1 MFTGTRTK
9 NFILGALRDWVGLG
23 LVLSTPMILCGCNS
37 TGKVIPDFF
46 PSLLTRWKPKN
57 LNDGVAIFQ
66 APALPFAESRQMIV
80 QSCRLTLG
88 KPGEY
93 TFPCTYGLLRQVF
106 SGMDDPVYLALIR
119 SLNSYGSS

>member
-46 PSLLTRWKPKN
+46 PSLLTRWKPKK
-57 LNDGVAIFQ
+57 LNEGVALFQ
-66 APALPFAESRQMIV
+66 APALPFAESRQVIV
-80 QSCRLTLG
+80 QSCRLTL
-88 KPGEY
+88 ENQVNIL
-93 TFPCTYGLLRQVF
+93 FPVHMVT
-106 SGMDDPVYLALIR
+106 SGRSFLAFMIL
-119 SLNSYGSS
+119 STWL